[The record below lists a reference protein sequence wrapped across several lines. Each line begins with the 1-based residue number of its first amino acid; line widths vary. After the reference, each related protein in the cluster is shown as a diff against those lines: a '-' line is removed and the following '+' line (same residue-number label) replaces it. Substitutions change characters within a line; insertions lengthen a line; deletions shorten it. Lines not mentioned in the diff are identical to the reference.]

1 MVDLLFEA
9 NFRTLERI
17 LCRKTDVGEKYTSL
31 IRCGGR
37 SHDGGVSCEHVAH
50 ISGSSAAPGW
60 RVASEILPFLV
71 QEDSVSVSAT
81 AADR

>member
-31 IRCGGR
+31 IRCGGLR
-37 SHDGGVSCEHVAH
+37 YDIV
-50 ISGSSAAPGW
+50 
-60 RVASEILPFLV
+60 
-71 QEDSVSVSAT
+71 
-81 AADR
+81 

>member
-1 MVDLLFEA
+1 MIHS
-9 NFRTLERI
+9 T
-17 LCRKTDVGEKYTSL
+17 EKVYK
-31 IRCGGR
+31 GQAHR